1 MSIPYGRIIRQ
12 TSHILIIYINRKK
25 KKKMYGFYYWP
36 LGKENGSFKTLEI
49 PEAES
54 QLRMIMEVFLL
65 EQWLSIVKAV

>member
-1 MSIPYGRIIRQ
+1 MSVPYGRIIRQ

-25 KKKMYGFYYWP
+25 RKKMYGFYYWP
-36 LGKENGSFKTLEI
+36 LEKENGSSKTLET

-65 EQWLSIVKAV
+65 EQ

>member
-1 MSIPYGRIIRQ
+1 
-12 TSHILIIYINRKK
+12 
-25 KKKMYGFYYWP
+25 MYGFYYWP

-65 EQWLSIVKAV
+65 EQWLSIVKVV